1 MNLSTILGLILFEET
16 DFHFYFG
23 PDLLILFFFL
33 KILVFQKT
41 HSLFKLIFRA
51 MELQQTTHNIF
62 QKALFCTLASSRK
75 LVLNAVLIAAAG
87 QYL

>member
-1 MNLSTILGLILFEET
+1 MNLSTALGPILSEET

-23 PDLLILFFFL
+23 PDLLILYFL

-41 HSLFKLIFRA
+41 RSLKLIFTA
-51 MELQQTTHNIF
+51 MQLRRPKHNIL
-62 QKALFCTLASSRK
+62 QKTLFCTPASSTK
-75 LVLNAVLIAAAG
+75 LVLNAVPIAAG